1 MLFFLSLSQ
10 RPIGFCVPHRTGRL
24 LLMDRIQR
32 TSHGTST
39 RHDEL
44 TGGLSFPADAPPS
57 KSAIKTELLSK
68 RMLSGDEESHIILLS
83 VLRGG
88 RFRSRPQGG
97 NLTTD
102 LPARTSLFQ
111 GVCIGRAGAKC
122 QQKVVEFQPSLTVA
136 ASPPLAL

>member
-1 MLFFLSLSQ
+1 
-10 RPIGFCVPHRTGRL
+10 
-24 LLMDRIQR
+24 MDRIQR
-32 TSHGTST
+32 ASHGTST

-68 RMLSGDEESHIILLS
+68 RLLSGDGENHILCS
-83 VLRGG
+83 QYCEGDASDPGREGG
-88 RFRSRPQGG
+88 S
-97 NLTTD
+97 LTTD